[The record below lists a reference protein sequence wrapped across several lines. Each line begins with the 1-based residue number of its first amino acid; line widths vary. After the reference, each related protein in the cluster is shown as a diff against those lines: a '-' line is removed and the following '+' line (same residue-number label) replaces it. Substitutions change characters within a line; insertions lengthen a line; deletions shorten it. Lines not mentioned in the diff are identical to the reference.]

1 MQKVENNLK
10 NVIKILKLENNYNLI
25 NLLKN
30 FDKHGIS
37 TQYSIVLDN
46 IKFFTNEYNKSRA
59 IRFIMDDIISYFSNN
74 GKQQNN
80 CCSLRQIKQLIAEIL
95 INIKYL
101 QCDKFDICKNI
112 INIVQANFKEKE
124 RLGIY
129 EEIFMNLKYLE
140 SSERNLIK
148 DKIFKFIEQ
157 FYNKGYINQIK
168 VLELGNIYYDICLV
182 FLNNTFNLIKNKC
195 KNPKV
200 YSLLSSV
207 KIFKY
212 TTKIANNFSQDYL
225 QSIIA

>member
-10 NVIKILKLENNYNLI
+10 NVIKILKMENNI
-25 NLLKN
+25 NLVRSLKN
-30 FDKHGIS
+30 FSKYELS
-37 TQYSIVLDN
+37 TQYSVVLEN
-46 IKFFTNEYNKSRA
+46 IKSFTNEYNKSRT

-80 CCSLRQIKQLIAEIL
+80 CWNLRQIKQLIAEIL
-95 INIKYL
+95 INLKYL

-112 INIVQANFKEKE
+112 INIVQANFQEKD

-129 EEIFMNLKYLE
+129 EEIFMNLKHLE
-140 SSERNLIK
+140 AGERNLLK
-148 DKIFKFIEQ
+148 DRIFKFIKQ
-157 FYNKGYINQIK
+157 FYNKEYINQIK
-168 VLELGNIYYDICLV
+168 VLELRNIFYDICLA

-200 YSLLSSV
+200 YSLLNSV

-212 TTKIANNFSQDYL
+212 TPSITNNFSRSL
-225 QSIIA
+225 QSNIA

>member
-10 NVIKILKLENNYNLI
+10 NVIKILKMENNI
-25 NLLKN
+25 NLVRSLKN
-30 FDKHGIS
+30 FSKYELS
-37 TQYSIVLDN
+37 TQYSVVLEN
-46 IKFFTNEYNKSRA
+46 IKSFTNEYNKSRT

-80 CCSLRQIKQLIAEIL
+80 CWNLRQIKQLIAEIL
-95 INIKYL
+95 INLKYL

-112 INIVQANFKEKE
+112 INIVQANFQEKD

-129 EEIFMNLKYLE
+129 EEIFMNLKHLE
-140 SSERNLIK
+140 TGERNLLK
-148 DKIFKFIEQ
+148 DRIFKFIKQ
-157 FYNKGYINQIK
+157 FYNKEYINQIK
-168 VLELGNIYYDICLV
+168 VLELGNIFYDICLA

-200 YSLLSSV
+200 YSLLNSV

-212 TTKIANNFSQDYL
+212 TPSITNNFSRSL
-225 QSIIA
+225 QSNIA

>member
-10 NVIKILKLENNYNLI
+10 NVIKILKMENNI
-25 NLLKN
+25 NLVRSLKN
-30 FDKHGIS
+30 FSKYELS
-37 TQYSIVLDN
+37 TQYSVVLEN
-46 IKFFTNEYNKSRA
+46 IKSFTNEYNKSRT

-80 CCSLRQIKQLIAEIL
+80 CWNLRQIKQLIAEIL
-95 INIKYL
+95 INLKYL

-112 INIVQANFKEKE
+112 INIVQANFQEKD

-129 EEIFMNLKYLE
+129 EEIFMNLKHLE
-140 SSERNLIK
+140 VGERNLLK
-148 DKIFKFIEQ
+148 DRIFKFIKQ
-157 FYNKGYINQIK
+157 FYNKEYINQIK
-168 VLELGNIYYDICLV
+168 VLELGNIFYDICLA

-200 YSLLSSV
+200 YSLLNSV

-212 TTKIANNFSQDYL
+212 TPSITNNFSRSL
-225 QSIIA
+225 QSNIA